1 MITDLFEL
9 RPRYGEVDQMRYV
22 YHANYVTYCHQAR
35 NELLRKLS
43 LDEVKLEK
51 NNIILPV
58 ISFEIVYKKPARY
71 DEPITVKTTIK
82 EVPKVRLNFE
92 FEIKNE
98 QNILLCKAKST
109 VVFVDSKSRLPKST
123 PDFIKNIFKNVS
135 L

>member
-1 MITDLFEL
+1 MEKLTKWDMYIMLIML
-9 RPRYGEVDQMRYV
+9 RI
-22 YHANYVTYCHQAR
+22 AT
-35 NELLRKLS
+35 KL
-43 LDEVKLEK
+43 EMNCYEK